1 MTTEEKLPAPAY
13 VSFRTFRNFLD
24 WLGEEGVPSRIDR
37 SFWGQKFSGAA
48 AGQLLATL
56 RFFGLIDENGVPDPF
71 LETMAKDGEQR
82 KVMLRSLMERYDSAL
97 EGVDL
102 ERATAGELDERF
114 RRYNVSGGTL
124 DRAITFFIQAAQYCG
139 IPLSPHITKRKRV
152 ARPNGGVAQ
161 PRRRGRPPKVKA
173 EREKPEPQVIRP
185 TSIVDSLGLHPT
197 VTPLLQEL
205 NRIGSN
211 WDKADRD
218 KWVETFL
225 AVLDYAY
232 PARKAKGEELPF
244 E

>member
-1 MTTEEKLPAPAY
+1 MTEKKLPAPPY
-13 VSFRTFRNFLD
+13 VGFRTFMSFLD
-24 WLGEEGVPSRIDR
+24 WLGQVGVPTRIDR
-37 SFWGQKFSGAA
+37 SFWGERLSGVTGSQVVAA
-48 AGQLLATL
+48 LK
-56 RFFGLIDENGVPDPF
+56 FFGLVGERGVPDPT
-71 LETMAKDGEQR
+71 LEMIAKDTEQR
-82 KVMLRSLMERYDSAL
+82 KIILSAL
-97 EGVDL
+97 MVRYNEALNGLDL

-114 RRYNVSGGTL
+114 RGYDISGDTFRKAL
-124 DRAITFFIQAAQYCG
+124 VFFIQAAQYCDM
-139 IPLSPHITKRKRV
+139 PLSPYITKRKRV
-152 ARPNGGVAQ
+152 ARPNAGGPP

-173 EREKPEPQVIRP
+173 EGEKREPQVIRP

-197 VTPLLQEL
+197 VTPLLQDL

-232 PARKAKGEELPF
+232 PARKGKEEELPF